1 MLSVHKSVTH
11 ILYIMFYRNRTKIYI
26 KYFKI
31 TTRFVYHNTG
41 SIMKTRTHFFSN
53 IHICISYHIYKIIL
67 IKILTFF
74 LNNIY
79 DIYSF
84 LYNYTYIINIYINM
98 VMCVFFVFFF
108 LLLCICLS
116 LIAHFFIYIFTCF
129 YLCDGF
135 LPLYALPLNL
145 LDISKNL
152 DGGKAA
158 PAFGCIAAGA
168 ACCP

>member
-1 MLSVHKSVTH
+1 M
-11 ILYIMFYRNRTKIYI
+11 KI
-26 KYFKI
+26 
-31 TTRFVYHNTG
+31 
-41 SIMKTRTHFFSN
+41 RTHFFSN
-53 IHICISYHIYKIIL
+53 IHICISYHIYKYN
-67 IKILTFF
+67 KILTFF

-79 DIYSF
+79 IYSF
-84 LYNYTYIINIYINM
+84 LYNYIHIYKYINM

>member
-1 MLSVHKSVTH
+1 MCIRVLHTYY
-11 ILYIMFYRNRTKIYI
+11 ILCFIGTVQKYI
-26 KYFKI
+26 KYFLNYDTVRI
-31 TTRFVYHNTG
+31 YHNTG
-41 SIMKTRTHFFSN
+41 SIMKIRTHFFSN
-53 IHICISYHIYKIIL
+53 IHICISYHIYKYYN
-67 IKILTFF
+67 KILTFF

-79 DIYSF
+79 IYSF
-84 LYNYTYIINIYINM
+84 LYNYIHIYKYINM